1 MSLSHRPRGFLP
13 KQVQEENRC
22 ETVNPCKT
30 PASLDHVC
38 GTHCRRLCAKTLA
51 IGSLSDNSKHF
62 CFGVR

>member
-51 IGSLSDNSKHF
+51 IGSL
-62 CFGVR
+62 